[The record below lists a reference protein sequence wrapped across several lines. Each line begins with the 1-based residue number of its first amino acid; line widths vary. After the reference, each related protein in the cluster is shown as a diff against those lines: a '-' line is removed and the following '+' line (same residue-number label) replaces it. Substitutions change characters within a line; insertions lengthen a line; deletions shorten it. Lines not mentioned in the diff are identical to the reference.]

1 MAPRAIP
8 PGVRRRRFL
17 LSIANHSVGIV
28 IALVFMLPLLFV
40 ILTSFM
46 TPQQAGSSH
55 MWPNPWEW
63 GNYRKVFDLFPAWHY
78 LFNTLTY
85 AVLSTV
91 GVLFSSVLV
100 AYALS
105 RMEWRGRG
113 VVFLLVLSTLM
124 LPSQVTIVPL
134 YVVFVN
140 LHWIGSLKPLIV
152 PAFFGDAF
160 SIFLLRQ
167 FFMTIPQELSDAAR
181 VDGAGEFRILWR
193 VIIPL
198 AKPGIAA
205 VGAVPVPVRVE
216 RLLQPAAVLGQQ
228 PEQHHV
234 RGGPHAAAADAA
246 RALRRVVQRVDG
258 RRAAVHD
265 PGADHLLLRAA
276 RVHRGRD
283 AHRRQGMTTR
293 VALFGTGWI
302 MQFHARAVLE
312 HPGAEL
318 VAAANWREES
328 LGRLAETFAVPRTT
342 TRWEDLAEDP
352 DVDAVV
358 IATPNALHAPQ
369 AIACLRAGKH
379 VLVEKPMAAT
389 LDEAER
395 MAEAARASEAF
406 LMVAHCWRFHEDVRR
421 LRERIAAGEFGE
433 VVKTRG
439 YGVHAKWG
447 PSGWFTRARP
457 GGRRGAAGHG
467 RARHRHR
474 PLPAGRSRAS
484 ARVRRGRP
492 PLRRLR
498 TWTTTG
504 SC

>member
-1 MAPRAIP
+1 M
-8 PGVRRRRFL
+8 
-17 LSIANHSVGIV
+17 
-28 IALVFMLPLLFV
+28 
-40 ILTSFM
+40 
-46 TPQQAGSSH
+46 
-55 MWPNPWEW
+55 
-63 GNYRKVFDLFPAWHY
+63 
-78 LFNTLTY
+78 
-85 AVLSTV
+85 
-91 GVLFSSVLV
+91 
-100 AYALS
+100 
-105 RMEWRGRG
+105 
-113 VVFLLVLSTLM
+113 LVLATLM

-134 YVVFVN
+134 YVIFVD

-152 PAFFGDAF
+152 PTFFGDAF

-205 VGAVPVPVRVE
+205 VGLFQFLYAWNDFFNP
-216 RLLQPAAVLGQQ
+216 LLYSGNNQNSITL
-228 PEQHHV
+228 
-234 RGGPHAAAADAA
+234 RGRPDAAAADAA
-246 RALRRVVQRVDG
+246 GALRRLVQRVDG
-258 RRAAVHD
+258 RGAAVHD

-283 AHRRQGMTTR
+283 AHRRQGVTVR

-302 MQFHARAVLE
+302 MRFHARAVLE

-328 LGRLAETFAVPRTT
+328 LARLAEEFAVPRTT

-358 IATPNALHAPQ
+358 VATPNALHAPQ
-369 AIACLRAGKH
+369 TIACLRAGKH

-389 LDEAER
+389 LSEAEAMR
-395 MAEAARASEAF
+395 DAARASDAF

-421 LRERIAAGEFGE
+421 LRDRIAAGELGE

-439 YGVHAKWG
+439 YGIHAKWG
-447 PSGWFTRARP
+447 PSGWFTDPALAGGGALLDMGVHAIDTARFLLGDP
-457 GGRRGAAGHG
+457 QPRRVCAVVGRRYGDYEVDDDGILLITWDNGTNSIVESGWWQPHLAGLEADTEVYGTGGYDRIWPFTEGPPGYEHCAQPMYSAQMAG
-467 RARHRHR
+467 FLDAIAQGKQ
-474 PLPAGRSRAS
+474 PLPSGEDGLVVMRVADEAYRSAQRI
-484 ARVRRGRP
+484 
-492 PLRRLR
+492 
-498 TWTTTG
+498 
-504 SC
+504 